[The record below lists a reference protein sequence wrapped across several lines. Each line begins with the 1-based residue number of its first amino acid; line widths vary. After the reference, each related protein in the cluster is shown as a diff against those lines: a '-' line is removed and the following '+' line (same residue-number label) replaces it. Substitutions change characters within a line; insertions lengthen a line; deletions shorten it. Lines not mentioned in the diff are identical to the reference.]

1 MDLVAKQYSSKL
13 SSIAIVGGWSFLFL
27 TTVFVYWPGLGG
39 PFVLDDE
46 GSIGALGSLGGVTDW
61 QTFTAYVFGGGS
73 GPTGRPIA
81 LLSFLI
87 DGNTWPTDPWPFKR
101 TNLAIH
107 LINAALLGI
116 LIVNILRLLN
126 VEKRNALWM
135 ALLATAGWVLH
146 PFLVSTTLYAVQR
159 MAQLSTLFVLAGLV
173 GHLYGRS
180 LLLQSTTKAYL
191 IMGTSLG
198 LFTLLALLSKENGI
212 LLPLLVG
219 VVEFTVV
226 ASRQDQLPLLNKYW
240 TMLFIAMPS
249 LAIVVYLAVKVIGY
263 DFFEVVPPRDFSI
276 YERVL
281 TQPRILFDYLQHWFI
296 PKLYTTGI
304 FQDHFIKSTGIFSPV
319 TTILSFAGHIAII
332 SVAIINRR
340 KWPLVA
346 LAVLFFYASHILES
360 TVLNL
365 ELYFE
370 HRNYL
375 ATAFFAL
382 PVFALMQKRLGR
394 QLFLFAAAGI
404 LLILTSFTRYSA
416 TVWQDFPSM
425 VEASARKAPT
435 SARAQAQYATI
446 LFNSQRY
453 EESLQV
459 LDRAIENIPIDKPL
473 LLVNRM
479 IILCN
484 LGVLNNAEVE
494 RVTQVLSGVAYD
506 VRLMNVNT
514 SFISSVATNR
524 CPDVAMSAL
533 RTMYEDM
540 LRVPHNA
547 DPQSLEFSHLNYFMG
562 LVDVYLGEPLDAV
575 AAFEKS
581 LLAEAGANS
590 AMVMAAVLATH
601 EYYDEALYLSELALS
616 HLHADQEDV
625 LRATPITEQSIK
637 SFQEVVRIDQQAA
650 DSTADSESPG
660 D

>member
-1 MDLVAKQYSSKL
+1 MDLVAKQYNNRL
-13 SSIAIVGGWSFLFL
+13 NALAIAGGWLFLFL
-27 TTVFVYWPGLGG
+27 VTVFAYWPGLGG

-46 GSIGALGSLGGVTDW
+46 GSIGALGRLGGVVDW
-61 QTFTAYVFGGGS
+61 QTFTAYVFGGNT
-73 GPTGRPIA
+73 GPTGRPVA

-107 LINAALLGI
+107 LINAALLGV
-116 LIVNILRLLN
+116 LIVKILRLLN
-126 VEKRNALWM
+126 IEKRNALWI

-159 MAQLSTLFVLAGLV
+159 MAQLSTLFVLAGLI

-180 LLLQSTTKAYL
+180 LLLRSTTKAYWV
-191 IMGTSLG
+191 MATSLS

-219 VVEFTVV
+219 VVEFTVI
-226 ASRQDQLPLLNKYW
+226 ASRQDQLPKLNRYW
-240 TMLFIAMPS
+240 AMLFIVMPS
-249 LAIVVYLAVKVIGY
+249 LAIVAYLAVKVIGY
-263 DFFEVVPPRDFSI
+263 DFFEIVPPRDFSI

-281 TQPRILFDYLQHWFI
+281 TQPRILLDYFQHWFV
-296 PKLYTTGI
+296 PKLYTTGV
-304 FQDHFIKSTGIFSPV
+304 FQDHFIKSTGVFSPV
-319 TTILSFAGHIAII
+319 TTILSFAVHITIL
-332 SVAIINRR
+332 SVAIANRR
-340 KWPLVA
+340 KWPLAA
-346 LAVLFFYASHILES
+346 LAALFFYASHVLES

-375 ATAFFAL
+375 ATAFLAL
-382 PVFALMQKRLGR
+382 PVFALMQRKLSR
-394 QLFLFAAAGI
+394 QLFLFAAIGI
-404 LLILTSFTRYSA
+404 LLVLASFTRYSA
-416 TVWQDFPSM
+416 TIWQDFPSM

-446 LFNSQRY
+446 LFNAQRY

-459 LDRAIENIPIDKPL
+459 LDRAIEVIPTNSPL

-484 LGVLNNAEVE
+484 LSALNNAEVE
-494 RVTQVLSGVAYD
+494 RVARALSEVAYD
-506 VRLMNVNT
+506 VRLMNLYT
-514 SFISSVATNR
+514 SFTSSVATNS
-524 CPDVAMSAL
+524 CPDTAMRTL
-533 RTMYEDM
+533 RTMYTGM
-540 LRVPHNA
+540 LGVPHNA
-547 DPQSLEFSHLNYFMG
+547 NAQSLEFSHLNYLAGM
-562 LVDVYLGEPLDAV
+562 VDVYLGEPLDAV

-581 LLAEAGANS
+581 LLAEAGANH
-590 AMVMAAVLATH
+590 AMMMAALLATH

-616 HLHADQEDV
+616 HLHADQDDA

-637 SFQEVVRIDQQAA
+637 SFQEIVRVDQQAA
-650 DSTADSESPG
+650 DSTASGESPG